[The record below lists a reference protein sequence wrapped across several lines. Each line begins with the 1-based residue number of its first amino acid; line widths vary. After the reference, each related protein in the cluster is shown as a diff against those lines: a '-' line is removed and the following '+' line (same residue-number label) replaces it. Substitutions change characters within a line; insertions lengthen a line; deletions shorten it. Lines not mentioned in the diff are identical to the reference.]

1 MGQQFL
7 GSHLGISLPEIQRL
21 GPVFSLQQLML
32 WTLTLKMLIPR
43 LLTHSTSWCFFY
55 PFYCLLF
62 YLFYLSSSFFLK
74 MRFPR
79 FCLWLS
85 LLLSLYFFLLPLANL
100 MVPAVFPCGW
110 SQGKLPITEYPPEA
124 SHFLHIISPISHP
137 FSASQVRR
145 QGLREVQR
153 LTQDTKTTQQ
163 TRARVRVWVQIFP
176 VEDSCCY
183 HYSMS
188 PNDSASC
195 LVSKSTSLLLWL
207 VSPPHGDFLKPTRTS
222 FSSSW
227 RLSETHSL
235 PFSQWPGSQCQ
246 VSLAQLSAF
255 PLLLHGPLL
264 ILSTAKYHLSL
275 RLSLP
280 QTSPHT
286 SAWTLYWAILFP

>member
-7 GSHLGISLPEIQRL
+7 GSHLGISLPKIQRL

-124 SHFLHIISPISHP
+124 SHFLHIISLISHP

-207 VSPPHGDFLKPTRTS
+207 VSPPHGDFLKPTRCLSPSDQAHSVRCPWLSSQPFPCSFTAPSWSCRLPSTTS
-222 FSSSW
+222 HFVFPFPKPAHAP
-227 RLSETHSL
+227 LPEHST
-235 PFSQWPGSQCQ
+235 
-246 VSLAQLSAF
+246 
-255 PLLLHGPLL
+255 GP
-264 ILSTAKYHLSL
+264 YYSL
-275 RLSLP
+275 R
-280 QTSPHT
+280 
-286 SAWTLYWAILFP
+286 